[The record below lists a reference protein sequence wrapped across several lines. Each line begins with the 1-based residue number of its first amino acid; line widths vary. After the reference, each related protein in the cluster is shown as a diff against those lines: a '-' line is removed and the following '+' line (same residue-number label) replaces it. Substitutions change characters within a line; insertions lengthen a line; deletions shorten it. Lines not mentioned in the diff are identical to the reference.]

1 MDPGRRR
8 LLQGG
13 VAAGALFL
21 PAPYAWVW
29 AQSEG
34 ALKLLRAPKLALVI
48 GNGTYKDAPLKNPAN
63 DARAMSDAL
72 VKIGFEVT
80 ERLDATRAQMTSVI
94 RSYTRTLAA
103 RKCVGVFYYAGHG
116 VQLAWTNYLLP
127 VEAEIGR
134 LEDVPKQALAVTGLV
149 SGITKAANP
158 MNVIIPDA

>member
-80 ERLDATRAQMTSVI
+80 ERLDATRAQMTSAI
-94 RSYTRTLAA
+94 R
-103 RKCVGVFYYAGHG
+103 
-116 VQLAWTNYLLP
+116 
-127 VEAEIGR
+127 
-134 LEDVPKQALAVTGLV
+134 TG
-149 SGITKAANP
+149 SRYSMWKGSPFWNT
-158 MNVIIPDA
+158 